1 MCGVVAKSG
10 PRAFRR
16 VSRSV
21 RIDGHATSIQL
32 ETAFWDVLD
41 AMAEREGVTVPKLLA
56 ALHEESAELRGGM
69 TNFAS
74 MLRTICLLYQGAA
87 PE

>member
-1 MCGVVAKSG
+1 VVAKSG

-56 ALHEESAELRGGM
+56 ALHEESAELHGVAR
-69 TNFAS
+69 NFAS
-74 MLRTICLLYQGAA
+74 TLRTLCLLHQGGE
-87 PE
+87 PD